1 MAPPP
6 WATEEQRVWLD
17 TRMSRYVKLQA
28 DGKLSEFWPWVQGQ
42 WFNDFPEEAAIG
54 LPPPS
59 PLGDTPALTDV
70 QMGQLGNAIKNRKSV
85 STYDEVRLYKITN

>member
-6 WATEEQRVWLD
+6 WATEEQHVWLD
-17 TRMSRYVKLQA
+17 AGMPRYVKLQA

-59 PLGDTPALTDV
+59 TLGDTPVLTEV
-70 QMGQLGNAIKNRKSV
+70 QMGQLGNAIKKRKSV
-85 STYDEVRLYKITN
+85 SATKRNCTT